1 MTEGKKQSTKT
12 NRYSNLRSFFNFIIN
27 TFDAK
32 FQNPCDSPILRKM
45 FKNSRLLPWTIIEK
59 DAIDE
64 IIFRTENPRNRL
76 MLELMARG
84 GMRIGEVL
92 KLTPGDVEDRRLILR
107 DPKSG
112 REIELVYIPRKVAGR
127 LGQYIRDNE
136 IERNQKIFP
145 ITYSATRVAVVK
157 AGNIVGIHLR
167 PHDLRRH
174 SASFASRSGTPLEV
188 VSKIILRHSNLSTTQ
203 RYLGKISEMEA
214 RRWIENLYG

>member
-12 NRYSNLRSFFNFIIN
+12 NRYSTLRSFFNFTIN

-45 FKNSRLLPWTIIEK
+45 FKNPRLQPWTIIEK
-59 DAIDE
+59 DVIHE

-92 KLTPGDVEDRRLILR
+92 KLIPGDVEDRRLILR

-112 REIELVYIPRKVAGR
+112 REMEVVFIPRKVADR
-127 LGQYIRDNE
+127 LGQYIRD
-136 IERNQKIFP
+136 K
-145 ITYSATRVAVVK
+145 
-157 AGNIVGIHLR
+157 GI
-167 PHDLRRH
+167 
-174 SASFASRSGTPLEV
+174 
-188 VSKIILRHSNLSTTQ
+188 K
-203 RYLGKISEMEA
+203 
-214 RRWIENLYG
+214 